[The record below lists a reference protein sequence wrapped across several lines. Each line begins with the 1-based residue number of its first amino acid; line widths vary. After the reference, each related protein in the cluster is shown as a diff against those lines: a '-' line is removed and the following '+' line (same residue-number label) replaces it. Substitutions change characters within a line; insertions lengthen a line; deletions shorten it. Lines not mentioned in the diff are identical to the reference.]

1 MTQPARSDGIFD
13 VCAIGNAMV
22 DVLTHDTHDLIA
34 RLGLEPGAMNL
45 IDAERAEEI
54 YEAMGP
60 GTEVSGGSA
69 ANTTVGVVSFGGR
82 AAFIGR
88 IADDA
93 FGAIYRHDLMTA
105 GVHFAAAVAADGSER
120 TGRCLVIVTPDAQR
134 TMCTFLGAGRS
145 LDASVV
151 DDSIVAASQVL
162 YLEGYLWDEPS
173 AKLAFLHAADVAHHA
188 GRQVALTLSDPFCVE
203 RHRAAFLDLVA
214 DHVDILFANEPEI
227 RSLYEA
233 ADFEDALGHVASH
246 CAVAALTRSARGSV
260 VVAGD
265 ERHEVPAVPVS
276 VVDTTGAGDLYA
288 AGFLTGLTR
297 GRPLDECGQ
306 LASLAASEVI
316 SHLGARPER
325 SLQSLAGNL
334 LDDPPSD
341 RRPLDS

>member
-1 MTQPARSDGIFD
+1 MNAPAIFD

-22 DVLTHDTHDLIA
+22 DVLSHESAELITK
-34 RLGLEPGAMNL
+34 LGLEPGAMNL
-45 IDAERAEEI
+45 VDAERAEEI

-60 GTEVSGGSA
+60 AAEASGGSA

-88 IADDA
+88 IADDT
-93 FGAIYRHDLMTA
+93 FGEIYRHDLMTA
-105 GVHFAAAVAADGSER
+105 GVHFAATVAPAGSEP

-145 LDASVV
+145 LDPSIV

-173 AKLAFLHAADVAHHA
+173 AKLAFLHAADVAHQA
-188 GRQVALTLSDPFCVE
+188 DRQVALTLSDPFCVE

-214 DHVDILFANEPEI
+214 GHVDILFANEPEI
-227 RSLYEA
+227 CSLYEVD
-233 ADFEDALGHVASH
+233 DFEAATEKVSAH
-246 CAVAALTRSARGSV
+246 CSVAALTRSARGSV
-260 VVAGD
+260 VVARGV
-265 ERHEVPAVPVS
+265 RHEVAAVPAT

-288 AGFLTGLTR
+288 AGFLTGLSR
-297 GRPLDECGQ
+297 GRPLDECAQ
-306 LASLAASEVI
+306 LGSLAASEVI

-325 SLQSLAGNL
+325 SLQALAGPL
-334 LDDPPSD
+334 LAGVAGASLGGPVAG
-341 RRPLDS
+341 